1 MQYSGFNKILRSVFV
16 QTLLNKLDDGTFSD
30 FFEDWKWIFSYSRKY
45 TKVIICYTIIGIISS
60 TLGLVSS
67 VASKYMI
74 DIITGYQFEK
84 LWLVAVIMVSS
95 MVVSLLF
102 TSLVNRYS
110 TKLSV
115 YVNNDMQAD
124 IFDRIIDADWLS
136 ISQFE
141 NGDILNRFNNDVNT
155 VASNA
160 VSWLPNL
167 IIYVYSIAAT
177 LAVILYYDATMA
189 LIALLSAPILL
200 LSGRYLMRKNSEYR
214 RKVLEVNSKLM
225 NYEVETFYNFDTIKT
240 FGVMEHYSKGL
251 RGWQE
256 RFKQTNLAY
265 NLFTIK
271 TNIGMS
277 VLSAGVSFLA
287 FGYCLF
293 RLWTGDILYGTMT
306 LFLEQRSK
314 LSNQFSNLVRIIPGM
329 LNSAVSARR
338 IRELVELPREV
349 HMPEQSERM
358 RQAAQHG
365 FTVQLEHVNFAYIQE
380 HRVLTDSNFIASPG
394 EIVALVGPS
403 GEGKTTML
411 RMILGLLHPNQ
422 GTAQLVTQDGET
434 VPIHAD
440 TRRYFSYVP
449 QGNTLMSGTIADN
462 LRVVKENATEEEIK
476 EAASIAQALDFVEEK
491 KDGFDSAIAQGG
503 SNVSGGQRQRLAIAR
518 AIVKKPKIMV
528 FDDSFSALDMKTDAA
543 LRKALADKIKDSTV
557 LIVAQRISTI
567 IHADQI
573 LVLDEGKIVG
583 MGKHEDLL
591 KNCEVYEQIA
601 KSQLSAKELGLNEK
615 EASL

>member
-110 TKLSV
+110 TKLSI

-225 NYEVETFYNFDTIKT
+225 NYEVETFYNFDTIKS

-358 RQAAQHG
+358 RQAARHG

-380 HRVLTDSNFIASPG
+380 HRVLTDSNFIAAPG

-462 LRVVKENATEEEIK
+462 LRVVKEDATEEEIK
-476 EAASIAQALDFVEEK
+476 QALETACAWEFVQK
-491 KDGFDSAIAQGG
+491 MPDSIHSLLGTRG
-503 SNVSGGQRQRLAIAR
+503 RGVSEGQ
-518 AIVKKPKIMV
+518 
-528 FDDSFSALDMKTDAA
+528 
-543 LRKALADKIKDSTV
+543 
-557 LIVAQRISTI
+557 AQRISI
-567 IHADQI
+567 ARAVLRDAPI
-573 LVLDEGKIVG
+573 LLLDEATSALDVATERQVLRNIMHRHPNKTCIVTTHRPSVLNLCQRIYRVIDT
-583 MGKHEDLL
+583 KVTQLD
-591 KNCEVYEQIA
+591 EQ
-601 KSQLSAKELGLNEK
+601 
-615 EASL
+615 ASNQMVQDF

>member
-110 TKLSV
+110 TKLSI

-225 NYEVETFYNFDTIKT
+225 NYEVETFYNFDTIKS

-256 RFKQTNLAY
+256 RFRQTNLAY

-358 RQAAQHG
+358 RQAARHG

-462 LRVVKENATEEEIK
+462 LRVVKEDATEEEIK
-476 EAASIAQALDFVEEK
+476 QALETACAWEFVQK
-491 KDGFDSAIAQGG
+491 MPDGIHSLLGTRG
-503 SNVSGGQRQRLAIAR
+503 RGVSEGQ
-518 AIVKKPKIMV
+518 
-528 FDDSFSALDMKTDAA
+528 
-543 LRKALADKIKDSTV
+543 
-557 LIVAQRISTI
+557 AQRISI
-567 IHADQI
+567 ARAVLRDAPI
-573 LVLDEGKIVG
+573 LLLDEATSALDVATERQVLRNIMHRHPNKTCIVTTHRPSVLNLCQRIYRVIDT
-583 MGKHEDLL
+583 KVTQLD
-591 KNCEVYEQIA
+591 EQ
-601 KSQLSAKELGLNEK
+601 
-615 EASL
+615 ASNQMVQDF

>member
-110 TKLSV
+110 TKLSI

-225 NYEVETFYNFDTIKT
+225 NYEVETFYNFDTIKS

-422 GTAQLVTQDGET
+422 GTAQLVMQDGET

-462 LRVVKENATEEEIK
+462 LRVVKEDATEEEIK
-476 EAASIAQALDFVEEK
+476 QALETACAWEFVQK
-491 KDGFDSAIAQGG
+491 MPDGIHSLLGTRG
-503 SNVSGGQRQRLAIAR
+503 RGVSEGQ
-518 AIVKKPKIMV
+518 
-528 FDDSFSALDMKTDAA
+528 
-543 LRKALADKIKDSTV
+543 
-557 LIVAQRISTI
+557 AQRISI
-567 IHADQI
+567 ARAVLRDAPI
-573 LVLDEGKIVG
+573 LLLDEATSALDVATERQVLRNIMHRHPNKTCIVTTHRPSVLNLCQRIYRVIDT
-583 MGKHEDLL
+583 KVTQLD
-591 KNCEVYEQIA
+591 EQ
-601 KSQLSAKELGLNEK
+601 
-615 EASL
+615 ASNQMVQDF

>member
-110 TKLSV
+110 TKLSI

-225 NYEVETFYNFDTIKT
+225 NYEVETFYNFDTIKS

-462 LRVVKENATEEEIK
+462 LRVVKEDATEKEIK
-476 EAASIAQALDFVEEK
+476 QALETACAWEFVQK
-491 KDGFDSAIAQGG
+491 MPDGIHSLLGTRG
-503 SNVSGGQRQRLAIAR
+503 RGVSEGQ
-518 AIVKKPKIMV
+518 
-528 FDDSFSALDMKTDAA
+528 
-543 LRKALADKIKDSTV
+543 
-557 LIVAQRISTI
+557 AQRISI
-567 IHADQI
+567 ARAVLRDAPI
-573 LVLDEGKIVG
+573 LLLDEATSALDVATERQVLRNIMHRHPNKTCIVTTHRPSVLNLCQRIYRVIDT
-583 MGKHEDLL
+583 KVTQLD
-591 KNCEVYEQIA
+591 EQ
-601 KSQLSAKELGLNEK
+601 
-615 EASL
+615 ASNQMVQDF

>member
-110 TKLSV
+110 TKLSI

-225 NYEVETFYNFDTIKT
+225 NYEVETFYNFDTIKS

-349 HMPEQSERM
+349 HMPEQLERM

-476 EAASIAQALDFVEEK
+476 QALETACAWEFVQK
-491 KDGFDSAIAQGG
+491 MPDGIHSLLGTRG
-503 SNVSGGQRQRLAIAR
+503 RGVSEGQ
-518 AIVKKPKIMV
+518 
-528 FDDSFSALDMKTDAA
+528 
-543 LRKALADKIKDSTV
+543 
-557 LIVAQRISTI
+557 AQRISI
-567 IHADQI
+567 ARAVLRDAPI
-573 LVLDEGKIVG
+573 LLLDEATSALDVATERQVLRNIMHRHPNKTCIVTTHRPSVLNLCQRIYRVIDT
-583 MGKHEDLL
+583 KVTQLD
-591 KNCEVYEQIA
+591 EQ
-601 KSQLSAKELGLNEK
+601 
-615 EASL
+615 ASNQMVQDF

>member
-110 TKLSV
+110 TKLSI

-225 NYEVETFYNFDTIKT
+225 NYEVETFYNFDTIKS

-251 RGWQE
+251 RSWQE

-358 RQAAQHG
+358 RQAARHG

-394 EIVALVGPS
+394 EIVALVGSS

-462 LRVVKENATEEEIK
+462 LRVVKEDATEEEI
-476 EAASIAQALDFVEEK
+476 QRALETACAWEFVQK
-491 KDGFDSAIAQGG
+491 MPDGIHSLLGTRG
-503 SNVSGGQRQRLAIAR
+503 RGVSEGQ
-518 AIVKKPKIMV
+518 
-528 FDDSFSALDMKTDAA
+528 
-543 LRKALADKIKDSTV
+543 
-557 LIVAQRISTI
+557 AQRISI
-567 IHADQI
+567 ARAVLRDAPI
-573 LVLDEGKIVG
+573 LLLDEATSALDVATERQVLRNIMHRHPNKTCIVTTHRPSVLNLCQRIYRVIDT
-583 MGKHEDLL
+583 KVTQLD
-591 KNCEVYEQIA
+591 EQ
-601 KSQLSAKELGLNEK
+601 
-615 EASL
+615 ASNQMVQDF

>member
-110 TKLSV
+110 TKLSI

-225 NYEVETFYNFDTIKT
+225 NYEVETFYNFDTIKS

-380 HRVLTDSNFIASPG
+380 HRVLTDSNFIAAPG

-462 LRVVKENATEEEIK
+462 LRVVKEDATEEEIK
-476 EAASIAQALDFVEEK
+476 QALETACAWEFVQK
-491 KDGFDSAIAQGG
+491 MPDGIHSLLGTRG
-503 SNVSGGQRQRLAIAR
+503 RGVSEGQ
-518 AIVKKPKIMV
+518 
-528 FDDSFSALDMKTDAA
+528 
-543 LRKALADKIKDSTV
+543 
-557 LIVAQRISTI
+557 AQRISI
-567 IHADQI
+567 ARAVLRDAPI
-573 LVLDEGKIVG
+573 LLLDEATSALDVATERQVLRNIMHRHPNKTCIVTTHRPSVLNLCQRIYRVIDT
-583 MGKHEDLL
+583 KVTQLD
-591 KNCEVYEQIA
+591 EQ
-601 KSQLSAKELGLNEK
+601 
-615 EASL
+615 ASNQMVQDF

>member
-110 TKLSV
+110 TKLSI
-115 YVNNDMQAD
+115 YVNNYMQAD
-124 IFDRIIDADWLS
+124 IFDRIIHADWLS

-225 NYEVETFYNFDTIKT
+225 NYEVETFYNFDTIKS

-380 HRVLTDSNFIASPG
+380 HRVLIDSNFIASPG

-462 LRVVKENATEEEIK
+462 LRVVKEDATEEEIK
-476 EAASIAQALDFVEEK
+476 QALETACAWEFVQK
-491 KDGFDSAIAQGG
+491 MPDGIHSLLGTRG
-503 SNVSGGQRQRLAIAR
+503 RGVSEGQ
-518 AIVKKPKIMV
+518 
-528 FDDSFSALDMKTDAA
+528 
-543 LRKALADKIKDSTV
+543 
-557 LIVAQRISTI
+557 AQRISI
-567 IHADQI
+567 ARAVLRDAPI
-573 LVLDEGKIVG
+573 LLLDEATSALDVATERQVLRNIMHRHPNKTCIVTTHRPSVLNLCQRIYRVINA
-583 MGKHEDLL
+583 KVTQLD
-591 KNCEVYEQIA
+591 EQ
-601 KSQLSAKELGLNEK
+601 
-615 EASL
+615 ASNQMVQDF

>member
-110 TKLSV
+110 TKLSI

-225 NYEVETFYNFDTIKT
+225 NYEVETFYNFDTIKS

-462 LRVVKENATEEEIK
+462 LRVVKEDATEQEIK
-476 EAASIAQALDFVEEK
+476 QALETACAWEFVQK
-491 KDGFDSAIAQGG
+491 MPDGIHSLLGTRG
-503 SNVSGGQRQRLAIAR
+503 RGVSEGQ
-518 AIVKKPKIMV
+518 
-528 FDDSFSALDMKTDAA
+528 
-543 LRKALADKIKDSTV
+543 
-557 LIVAQRISTI
+557 AQRISI
-567 IHADQI
+567 ARAVLRDAPI
-573 LVLDEGKIVG
+573 LLLDEATSALDVATERQVLRNIMHRHPNKTCIVTTHRPSVLNLCQRIYRVIDT
-583 MGKHEDLL
+583 KVTQLD
-591 KNCEVYEQIA
+591 EQ
-601 KSQLSAKELGLNEK
+601 
-615 EASL
+615 ASNQMVQDF

>member
-110 TKLSV
+110 TKLSI

-167 IIYVYSIAAT
+167 IIYVYSIVAT

-225 NYEVETFYNFDTIKT
+225 NYEVETFYNFDTIKS

-365 FTVQLEHVNFAYIQE
+365 FIVQLEHVNFAYIQE

-462 LRVVKENATEEEIK
+462 LCVVKEDATEEEIK
-476 EAASIAQALDFVEEK
+476 QALETACAWEFVQK
-491 KDGFDSAIAQGG
+491 MPDGIHSLLGTRG
-503 SNVSGGQRQRLAIAR
+503 RGVSEGQ
-518 AIVKKPKIMV
+518 
-528 FDDSFSALDMKTDAA
+528 
-543 LRKALADKIKDSTV
+543 
-557 LIVAQRISTI
+557 AQRISI
-567 IHADQI
+567 ARAVLRDAPI
-573 LVLDEGKIVG
+573 LLLDEATSALDVATERQVLRNIMHRHPNKTCIVTTHRPSVLNLCQRIYRVIDT
-583 MGKHEDLL
+583 KVTQLD
-591 KNCEVYEQIA
+591 EQ
-601 KSQLSAKELGLNEK
+601 
-615 EASL
+615 ASNQMVQDF

>member
-110 TKLSV
+110 TKLSI

-214 RKVLEVNSKLM
+214 RKMLEVNSKLM
-225 NYEVETFYNFDTIKT
+225 NYEVETFYNFDTIKS

-462 LRVVKENATEEEIK
+462 LRVVKEDATEEEIK
-476 EAASIAQALDFVEEK
+476 QALETACAWEFVQK
-491 KDGFDSAIAQGG
+491 MPDGIHSLLGTRG
-503 SNVSGGQRQRLAIAR
+503 RGVSEGQ
-518 AIVKKPKIMV
+518 
-528 FDDSFSALDMKTDAA
+528 
-543 LRKALADKIKDSTV
+543 
-557 LIVAQRISTI
+557 AQRISI
-567 IHADQI
+567 ARAVLRDAPI
-573 LVLDEGKIVG
+573 LLLDEATSALDVATERQVLRNIMHRHPNKTCIVTTHRPSVLNLCQRIYRVIDT
-583 MGKHEDLL
+583 KVTQLD
-591 KNCEVYEQIA
+591 EQ
-601 KSQLSAKELGLNEK
+601 
-615 EASL
+615 ASNQMVQDF

>member
-110 TKLSV
+110 TKLSI

-225 NYEVETFYNFDTIKT
+225 NYEVETFYNFDTIKS

-329 LNSAVSARR
+329 LNGAVSARR

-380 HRVLTDSNFIASPG
+380 HRVLTDSNFIAFPG

-462 LRVVKENATEEEIK
+462 LRVVKEDATEEEIK
-476 EAASIAQALDFVEEK
+476 QALETACAWEFVQK
-491 KDGFDSAIAQGG
+491 MPDGIHSLLGTRG
-503 SNVSGGQRQRLAIAR
+503 RGVSEGQ
-518 AIVKKPKIMV
+518 
-528 FDDSFSALDMKTDAA
+528 
-543 LRKALADKIKDSTV
+543 
-557 LIVAQRISTI
+557 AQRISI
-567 IHADQI
+567 ARAMLRDAPI
-573 LVLDEGKIVG
+573 LLLDEATSALDVATERQVLRNIMHRHPNKTCIVTTHRPSVLNLCQRIYRVIDT
-583 MGKHEDLL
+583 KVTQLD
-591 KNCEVYEQIA
+591 EQ
-601 KSQLSAKELGLNEK
+601 
-615 EASL
+615 ASNQMVQDF

>member
-110 TKLSV
+110 TKLSI

-225 NYEVETFYNFDTIKT
+225 NYEVETFYNFDTIKS

-251 RGWQE
+251 RDWQE

-277 VLSAGVSFLA
+277 ALSAGVSFLA

-358 RQAAQHG
+358 RQAARHG

-380 HRVLTDSNFIASPG
+380 HRVLTDSNFIAAPG

-462 LRVVKENATEEEIK
+462 LRVVKEDATEEEI
-476 EAASIAQALDFVEEK
+476 QRALETACAWEFVQK
-491 KDGFDSAIAQGG
+491 MPDGIHSLLGTRG
-503 SNVSGGQRQRLAIAR
+503 RGVSEGQ
-518 AIVKKPKIMV
+518 
-528 FDDSFSALDMKTDAA
+528 
-543 LRKALADKIKDSTV
+543 
-557 LIVAQRISTI
+557 AQRISI
-567 IHADQI
+567 ARAVLRDAPI
-573 LVLDEGKIVG
+573 LLLDEATSALDVATERQVLRNIMHRHPNKTCIVTTHRPSVLNLCQRIYRVIDT
-583 MGKHEDLL
+583 KVTQLD
-591 KNCEVYEQIA
+591 EQ
-601 KSQLSAKELGLNEK
+601 
-615 EASL
+615 ASNQMVQDF

>member
-1 MQYSGFNKILRSVFV
+1 MRYTGFNKLLRSVFV
-16 QTLLNKLDDGTFSD
+16 QTILDKLDDGTFSD
-30 FFEDWKWIFSYSRKY
+30 FLEDWKWIFSYSRKY
-45 TKVIICYTIIGIISS
+45 IKIIVFYTVIGIISS

-102 TSLVNRYS
+102 TSLVDRYS
-110 TKLSV
+110 TKLSI

-136 ISQFE
+136 ISKFE

-225 NYEVETFYNFDTIKT
+225 NYEVETFYNFDTIKS

-329 LNSAVSARR
+329 LNGAVSARR
-338 IRELVELPREV
+338 IRELVELPREI
-349 HMPEQSERM
+349 HLPEQSEQM
-358 RQAAQHG
+358 KQAARHG
-365 FTVQLEHVNFAYIQE
+365 FTVQLSHVNFAYVE
-380 HRVLTDSNFIASPG
+380 HQCVLTDSNFVARPG

-411 RMILGLLHPNQ
+411 RMILGLLHPNN
-422 GTAQLVTQDGET
+422 GEAQLIALSGIT
-434 VPIHAD
+434 VPINAD

-462 LRVVKENATEEEIK
+462 LRVVKEDATEEEIK
-476 EAASIAQALDFVEEK
+476 QALQTACAWEFVK
-491 KDGFDSAIAQGG
+491 KMPDGINSLLGTRG
-503 SNVSGGQRQRLAIAR
+503 RGVSEGQAQRLSIAR
-518 AIVKKPKIMV
+518 AILRDAPILLL
-528 FDDSFSALDMKTDAA
+528 DEATSALDVTTERQVLRNIVQQHPNKTC
-543 LRKALADKIKDSTV
+543 
-557 LIVAQRISTI
+557 IVTTHRPS
-567 IHADQI
+567 
-573 LVLDEGKIVG
+573 VLD
-583 MGKHEDLL
+583 L
-591 KNCEVYEQIA
+591 CQRVYRVVDT
-601 KSQLSAKELGLNEK
+601 KVTELDERESNQMVQDF
-615 EASL
+615 

>member
-110 TKLSV
+110 TKLSI

-225 NYEVETFYNFDTIKT
+225 NYEVETFYNFDTIKS

-462 LRVVKENATEEEIK
+462 LRVVKEDATEEEIK
-476 EAASIAQALDFVEEK
+476 QALETACAWEFVQK
-491 KDGFDSAIAQGG
+491 MPDGIHSLLGTRG
-503 SNVSGGQRQRLAIAR
+503 RGVSEGQ
-518 AIVKKPKIMV
+518 
-528 FDDSFSALDMKTDAA
+528 
-543 LRKALADKIKDSTV
+543 
-557 LIVAQRISTI
+557 AQRISI
-567 IHADQI
+567 ARAVLRDAPI
-573 LVLDEGKIVG
+573 LLLDEATSALDVATERQVLRNIMHRHPNKTCIVTT
-583 MGKHEDLL
+583 HRPSVLNLCQRIYRVIDTQVTQLD
-591 KNCEVYEQIA
+591 EQT
-601 KSQLSAKELGLNEK
+601 SNQMVQDF
-615 EASL
+615 

>member
-1 MQYSGFNKILRSVFV
+1 MQYSGFNKILRSVFA

-110 TKLSV
+110 TKLSI

-225 NYEVETFYNFDTIKT
+225 NYEVETFYNFDTIKS

-462 LRVVKENATEEEIK
+462 LRVVKEDATEEEIK
-476 EAASIAQALDFVEEK
+476 QALETACAWEFVQK
-491 KDGFDSAIAQGG
+491 MPDGIHSLLGTRG
-503 SNVSGGQRQRLAIAR
+503 RGVSEGQ
-518 AIVKKPKIMV
+518 
-528 FDDSFSALDMKTDAA
+528 
-543 LRKALADKIKDSTV
+543 
-557 LIVAQRISTI
+557 AQRISI
-567 IHADQI
+567 ARAVLRDAPI
-573 LVLDEGKIVG
+573 LLLDEATSALDVATERQVLRNIMHRHPNKTCIVTTHRPSVLNLCQRIYRVIDT
-583 MGKHEDLL
+583 KVTQLD
-591 KNCEVYEQIA
+591 EQ
-601 KSQLSAKELGLNEK
+601 
-615 EASL
+615 ASNQMVQDF

>member
-84 LWLVAVIMVSS
+84 LWLVAVIMMSS

-110 TKLSV
+110 TKLSI

-225 NYEVETFYNFDTIKT
+225 NYEVETFYNFDTIKS

-358 RQAAQHG
+358 RQAARHG

-462 LRVVKENATEEEIK
+462 LRVVKEDATEEEIK
-476 EAASIAQALDFVEEK
+476 QALETACAWEFVQK
-491 KDGFDSAIAQGG
+491 MPDGIHSLLGTRG
-503 SNVSGGQRQRLAIAR
+503 RGVSEGQ
-518 AIVKKPKIMV
+518 
-528 FDDSFSALDMKTDAA
+528 
-543 LRKALADKIKDSTV
+543 
-557 LIVAQRISTI
+557 AQRISI
-567 IHADQI
+567 ARAVLRDAPI
-573 LVLDEGKIVG
+573 LLLDEATSALDVATERQVLRNIMHRHPNKTCIVTTHRPSVLNLCQRIYRVIDT
-583 MGKHEDLL
+583 KVTQLD
-591 KNCEVYEQIA
+591 EQ
-601 KSQLSAKELGLNEK
+601 
-615 EASL
+615 ASNQMVQDF

>member
-110 TKLSV
+110 TKLSI

-225 NYEVETFYNFDTIKT
+225 NYEVETFYNFDTIKS

-380 HRVLTDSNFIASPG
+380 HRVLTDSNFIAFPG

-462 LRVVKENATEEEIK
+462 LRVVKEDATEEEIK
-476 EAASIAQALDFVEEK
+476 QALETACAWEFVQK
-491 KDGFDSAIAQGG
+491 MPDGIHSLLGTRG
-503 SNVSGGQRQRLAIAR
+503 RGVSEGQ
-518 AIVKKPKIMV
+518 
-528 FDDSFSALDMKTDAA
+528 
-543 LRKALADKIKDSTV
+543 
-557 LIVAQRISTI
+557 AQRISI
-567 IHADQI
+567 ARAVLRDAPI
-573 LVLDEGKIVG
+573 LLLDEATSALDVATERQVLRNIMHRHPNKTCIVTTHRPSVLNLCQRIYRVIDT
-583 MGKHEDLL
+583 KVTQLD
-591 KNCEVYEQIA
+591 EQ
-601 KSQLSAKELGLNEK
+601 
-615 EASL
+615 ASNQMVQDF

>member
-110 TKLSV
+110 TKLSI

-225 NYEVETFYNFDTIKT
+225 NYEVETFYNFDTIKS

-358 RQAAQHG
+358 RQAARHG

-434 VPIHAD
+434 MPIHAD

-462 LRVVKENATEEEIK
+462 LRVVKEDATEEEIK
-476 EAASIAQALDFVEEK
+476 QALETACAWEFVQK
-491 KDGFDSAIAQGG
+491 MPDGIHSLLGTRG
-503 SNVSGGQRQRLAIAR
+503 RGVSEGQ
-518 AIVKKPKIMV
+518 
-528 FDDSFSALDMKTDAA
+528 
-543 LRKALADKIKDSTV
+543 
-557 LIVAQRISTI
+557 AQRISI
-567 IHADQI
+567 ARAVLRDAPI
-573 LVLDEGKIVG
+573 LLLDEATSALDVATERQVLRNIMHRHPNKTCIVTTHRPSVLNLCQRIYRVIDT
-583 MGKHEDLL
+583 KVTQLD
-591 KNCEVYEQIA
+591 EQ
-601 KSQLSAKELGLNEK
+601 
-615 EASL
+615 ASNQMVQDF

>member
-110 TKLSV
+110 TKLSI

-225 NYEVETFYNFDTIKT
+225 NYEVETFYNFDTIKS

-256 RFKQTNLAY
+256 RFKQTNFAY

-462 LRVVKENATEEEIK
+462 LRVVKEDATEEEIK
-476 EAASIAQALDFVEEK
+476 QALETACAWEFVQK
-491 KDGFDSAIAQGG
+491 MPDGIHSLLGTRG
-503 SNVSGGQRQRLAIAR
+503 RGVSEGQ
-518 AIVKKPKIMV
+518 
-528 FDDSFSALDMKTDAA
+528 
-543 LRKALADKIKDSTV
+543 
-557 LIVAQRISTI
+557 AQRISI
-567 IHADQI
+567 ARAVLRDAPI
-573 LVLDEGKIVG
+573 LLLDEATSALDVATERQVLRNIMHRHPNKTCIVTTHRPSVLNLCQRIYRVIDT
-583 MGKHEDLL
+583 KVTQLD
-591 KNCEVYEQIA
+591 EQ
-601 KSQLSAKELGLNEK
+601 
-615 EASL
+615 ASNQMVQDF

>member
-110 TKLSV
+110 TKLSI

-225 NYEVETFYNFDTIKT
+225 NYEVETFYNFDTIKS

-358 RQAAQHG
+358 RQAARHG

-380 HRVLTDSNFIASPG
+380 HRVLTDSNFIAAPG

-462 LRVVKENATEEEIK
+462 LRVVKEDATEEEI
-476 EAASIAQALDFVEEK
+476 QRALETACAWEFVQK
-491 KDGFDSAIAQGG
+491 MPDGIHSLLGTRG
-503 SNVSGGQRQRLAIAR
+503 RGVSEGQ
-518 AIVKKPKIMV
+518 
-528 FDDSFSALDMKTDAA
+528 
-543 LRKALADKIKDSTV
+543 
-557 LIVAQRISTI
+557 AQRISI
-567 IHADQI
+567 ARAVLRDAPI
-573 LVLDEGKIVG
+573 LLLDEATSALDVATERQVLRNIMHRHPNKTCIVTTHRPSVLNLCQRIYRVIDTKV
-583 MGKHEDLL
+583 MQLD
-591 KNCEVYEQIA
+591 EQ
-601 KSQLSAKELGLNEK
+601 
-615 EASL
+615 ASNQMVQDF

>member
-110 TKLSV
+110 TKLSI

-189 LIALLSAPILL
+189 LIALLSVPILL

-225 NYEVETFYNFDTIKT
+225 NYEVETFYNFDTIKS

-462 LRVVKENATEEEIK
+462 LRVVKEDATEQEIK
-476 EAASIAQALDFVEEK
+476 QALETACAWEFVQK
-491 KDGFDSAIAQGG
+491 MPDGIHSLLGTRG
-503 SNVSGGQRQRLAIAR
+503 RGVSEGQ
-518 AIVKKPKIMV
+518 
-528 FDDSFSALDMKTDAA
+528 
-543 LRKALADKIKDSTV
+543 
-557 LIVAQRISTI
+557 AQRISI
-567 IHADQI
+567 ARAVLRDAPI
-573 LVLDEGKIVG
+573 LLLDEATSALDVATERQVLRNIMHRHPNKTCIVTTHRPSVLNLCQRIYRVIDT
-583 MGKHEDLL
+583 KVTQLD
-591 KNCEVYEQIA
+591 EQ
-601 KSQLSAKELGLNEK
+601 
-615 EASL
+615 ASNQMVQDF

>member
-110 TKLSV
+110 TKLSI

-225 NYEVETFYNFDTIKT
+225 NYEVETFYNFDTIKS

-251 RGWQE
+251 RDWQE

-358 RQAAQHG
+358 RQAARHG

-380 HRVLTDSNFIASPG
+380 HRVLTDSNFIAAPG

-462 LRVVKENATEEEIK
+462 LRVVKEDATEEEI
-476 EAASIAQALDFVEEK
+476 QRALETACAWEFVQK
-491 KDGFDSAIAQGG
+491 MPDGIHSLLGTRG
-503 SNVSGGQRQRLAIAR
+503 RGVSEGQ
-518 AIVKKPKIMV
+518 
-528 FDDSFSALDMKTDAA
+528 
-543 LRKALADKIKDSTV
+543 
-557 LIVAQRISTI
+557 AQRISI
-567 IHADQI
+567 ARAVLRDAPI
-573 LVLDEGKIVG
+573 LLLDEATSALDVATERQVLRNIMHRHPNKTCIVTTHRPSVLNLCQRIYRVIDT
-583 MGKHEDLL
+583 KVTQLD
-591 KNCEVYEQIA
+591 EQ
-601 KSQLSAKELGLNEK
+601 
-615 EASL
+615 ASNQMVQDF

>member
-95 MVVSLLF
+95 MVMSLLF

-110 TKLSV
+110 TKLSI

-225 NYEVETFYNFDTIKT
+225 NYEVETFYNFDTIKS

-462 LRVVKENATEEEIK
+462 LRVVKEDATEEEIK
-476 EAASIAQALDFVEEK
+476 QALETACAWEFVQK
-491 KDGFDSAIAQGG
+491 MPDGIHSLLGTRG
-503 SNVSGGQRQRLAIAR
+503 RGVSEGQ
-518 AIVKKPKIMV
+518 
-528 FDDSFSALDMKTDAA
+528 
-543 LRKALADKIKDSTV
+543 
-557 LIVAQRISTI
+557 AQRISI
-567 IHADQI
+567 ARAVLRDAPI
-573 LVLDEGKIVG
+573 LLLDEATSALDVATERQVLRNIMHRHPNKTCIVTTHRPSVLNLCQRIYRVIDT
-583 MGKHEDLL
+583 KVTQLD
-591 KNCEVYEQIA
+591 EQ
-601 KSQLSAKELGLNEK
+601 
-615 EASL
+615 ASNQMVQDF

>member
-110 TKLSV
+110 TKLSI

-225 NYEVETFYNFDTIKT
+225 NYEVETFYNFDTIKS

-349 HMPEQSERM
+349 HMPKQLERM
-358 RQAAQHG
+358 RQAARHG

-380 HRVLTDSNFIASPG
+380 HRVLTDSNFIAAPG

-462 LRVVKENATEEEIK
+462 LRVVKEDATEEEIK
-476 EAASIAQALDFVEEK
+476 QALETACAWEFVQK
-491 KDGFDSAIAQGG
+491 MPDGIHSLLGTRG
-503 SNVSGGQRQRLAIAR
+503 RGVSEGQ
-518 AIVKKPKIMV
+518 
-528 FDDSFSALDMKTDAA
+528 
-543 LRKALADKIKDSTV
+543 
-557 LIVAQRISTI
+557 AQRISI
-567 IHADQI
+567 ARAVLRDAPI
-573 LVLDEGKIVG
+573 LLLDEATSALDVATERQVLRNIMHRHPNKTCIVTTHRPSVLNLCQRIYRVIDT
-583 MGKHEDLL
+583 KVTQLD
-591 KNCEVYEQIA
+591 EQ
-601 KSQLSAKELGLNEK
+601 
-615 EASL
+615 ASNQMVQDF

>member
-16 QTLLNKLDDGTFSD
+16 QTLLNQLDDGTFSD

-110 TKLSV
+110 TKLSI

-225 NYEVETFYNFDTIKT
+225 NYEVETFYNFDTIKS

-462 LRVVKENATEEEIK
+462 LRVVKEDATEEEIK
-476 EAASIAQALDFVEEK
+476 QALETACAWEFVQK
-491 KDGFDSAIAQGG
+491 MPDGIHSLLGTRG
-503 SNVSGGQRQRLAIAR
+503 RGVSEGQ
-518 AIVKKPKIMV
+518 
-528 FDDSFSALDMKTDAA
+528 
-543 LRKALADKIKDSTV
+543 
-557 LIVAQRISTI
+557 AQRISI
-567 IHADQI
+567 ARAVLRDAPI
-573 LVLDEGKIVG
+573 LLLDEATSALDVATERQVLRNIMHRHPNKTCIVTTHRPSVLNLCQRIYRVIDT
-583 MGKHEDLL
+583 KVTQLD
-591 KNCEVYEQIA
+591 EQ
-601 KSQLSAKELGLNEK
+601 
-615 EASL
+615 ASNQMVQDF

>member
-1 MQYSGFNKILRSVFV
+1 MRYTGFNKLLRSVFV
-16 QTLLNKLDDGTFSD
+16 QTILDKLDDGTFSD
-30 FFEDWKWIFSYSRKY
+30 FLEDWKWIFSYSRKY
-45 TKVIICYTIIGIISS
+45 IKIIVFYTVIGIISS

-102 TSLVNRYS
+102 TSLVDRYS
-110 TKLSV
+110 TKLSI

-225 NYEVETFYNFDTIKT
+225 NYEVETFYNFDTIKS

-329 LNSAVSARR
+329 LNGAVSARR
-338 IRELVELPREV
+338 IRELVELPREI
-349 HMPEQSERM
+349 HLPEQSEQM
-358 RQAAQHG
+358 KQAARHG
-365 FTVQLEHVNFAYIQE
+365 FTVQLSHVNFAYVE
-380 HRVLTDSNFIASPG
+380 HQRVLTDSNFVARPG

-411 RMILGLLHPNQ
+411 RMILGLLHPNN
-422 GTAQLVTQDGET
+422 GEAQLIALSGIT
-434 VPIHAD
+434 VPINAD

-462 LRVVKENATEEEIK
+462 LRVVKEDATEEEIK
-476 EAASIAQALDFVEEK
+476 QALQTACAWEFVK
-491 KDGFDSAIAQGG
+491 KMPDGINSLLGTRG
-503 SNVSGGQRQRLAIAR
+503 RGVSEGQAQRLSIAR
-518 AIVKKPKIMV
+518 AILRDAPILLL
-528 FDDSFSALDMKTDAA
+528 DEATSALDVTTERQVLRNIVQQHPNKTC
-543 LRKALADKIKDSTV
+543 
-557 LIVAQRISTI
+557 IVTTHRPS
-567 IHADQI
+567 
-573 LVLDEGKIVG
+573 VLD
-583 MGKHEDLL
+583 L
-591 KNCEVYEQIA
+591 CQRVYRVVDT
-601 KSQLSAKELGLNEK
+601 KVTELDERESNQMVQDF
-615 EASL
+615 

>member
-110 TKLSV
+110 TKLSI

-141 NGDILNRFNNDVNT
+141 NGDILNRFNNDVNI

-225 NYEVETFYNFDTIKT
+225 NYEVETFYNFDTIKS

-462 LRVVKENATEEEIK
+462 LRVVKEDATEEEIK
-476 EAASIAQALDFVEEK
+476 QALETACAWEFVQK
-491 KDGFDSAIAQGG
+491 MPDGIHSLLGTRG
-503 SNVSGGQRQRLAIAR
+503 RGVSEGQ
-518 AIVKKPKIMV
+518 
-528 FDDSFSALDMKTDAA
+528 
-543 LRKALADKIKDSTV
+543 
-557 LIVAQRISTI
+557 AQRISI
-567 IHADQI
+567 ARAVLRDAPI
-573 LVLDEGKIVG
+573 LLLDEATSALDVATERQVLRNIMHRHPNKTCIVTTHRPSVLNLCQRIYRVIDT
-583 MGKHEDLL
+583 KVTQLD
-591 KNCEVYEQIA
+591 EQ
-601 KSQLSAKELGLNEK
+601 
-615 EASL
+615 ASNQMVQDF

>member
-110 TKLSV
+110 TKLSI

-200 LSGRYLMRKNSEYR
+200 LFGRYLMRKNSEYR

-225 NYEVETFYNFDTIKT
+225 NYEVETFYNFDTIKS

-462 LRVVKENATEEEIK
+462 LRMVKEDATEEEIK
-476 EAASIAQALDFVEEK
+476 QALETACAWEFVRK
-491 KDGFDSAIAQGG
+491 MPDGIHSLLGTRG
-503 SNVSGGQRQRLAIAR
+503 RGVSEGQ
-518 AIVKKPKIMV
+518 
-528 FDDSFSALDMKTDAA
+528 
-543 LRKALADKIKDSTV
+543 
-557 LIVAQRISTI
+557 AQRISI
-567 IHADQI
+567 ARAVLRDAPI
-573 LVLDEGKIVG
+573 LLLDEATSALDVATERQVLRNIMHRHPNKTCIVTTHRPSVLNLCQRIYRVIDT
-583 MGKHEDLL
+583 KVTQLD
-591 KNCEVYEQIA
+591 EQ
-601 KSQLSAKELGLNEK
+601 
-615 EASL
+615 ASNQMVQDF

>member
-110 TKLSV
+110 TKLSI

-225 NYEVETFYNFDTIKT
+225 NYEVETFYNFDTIKS

-358 RQAAQHG
+358 RQAARHG

-380 HRVLTDSNFIASPG
+380 HRVLTDSNFIAAPG

-422 GTAQLVTQDGET
+422 GTAQLVMQDGET

-449 QGNTLMSGTIADN
+449 QGNPLMSGTIADN
-462 LRVVKENATEEEIK
+462 LRVVKEDATEEEI
-476 EAASIAQALDFVEEK
+476 QRALETACAWEFVQK
-491 KDGFDSAIAQGG
+491 MPDGIHSLLGTRG
-503 SNVSGGQRQRLAIAR
+503 RGVSEGQ
-518 AIVKKPKIMV
+518 
-528 FDDSFSALDMKTDAA
+528 
-543 LRKALADKIKDSTV
+543 
-557 LIVAQRISTI
+557 AQRISI
-567 IHADQI
+567 ARAVLRDAPI
-573 LVLDEGKIVG
+573 LLLDEATSALDVATERQVLRNIMHRHPNKTCIVTTHRPSVLNLCQRIYRVIDT
-583 MGKHEDLL
+583 KVTQLD
-591 KNCEVYEQIA
+591 EQ
-601 KSQLSAKELGLNEK
+601 
-615 EASL
+615 ASNQMVQDF

>member
-110 TKLSV
+110 TKLSI

-177 LAVILYYDATMA
+177 LAVILYYDATMT

-225 NYEVETFYNFDTIKT
+225 NYEVETFYNFDTIKS

-462 LRVVKENATEEEIK
+462 LRVVKEDATEEEIK
-476 EAASIAQALDFVEEK
+476 QALETACAWEFVQK
-491 KDGFDSAIAQGG
+491 MPDGIHSLLGTRG
-503 SNVSGGQRQRLAIAR
+503 RGVSEGQ
-518 AIVKKPKIMV
+518 
-528 FDDSFSALDMKTDAA
+528 
-543 LRKALADKIKDSTV
+543 
-557 LIVAQRISTI
+557 AQRISI
-567 IHADQI
+567 ARAVLRDAPI
-573 LVLDEGKIVG
+573 LLLDEATSALDVATERQVLRNIMHRHPNKTCIVTTHRPSVLNLCQRIYRVIDT
-583 MGKHEDLL
+583 KVTQLD
-591 KNCEVYEQIA
+591 EQ
-601 KSQLSAKELGLNEK
+601 
-615 EASL
+615 ASNQMVQDF

>member
-110 TKLSV
+110 TKLSI

-225 NYEVETFYNFDTIKT
+225 NYEVETFYNFDTIKS

-462 LRVVKENATEEEIK
+462 LRVVKEDATEEEI
-476 EAASIAQALDFVEEK
+476 QRALETACAWEFVQK
-491 KDGFDSAIAQGG
+491 MPDGIHSLLGTRG
-503 SNVSGGQRQRLAIAR
+503 RGVSEGQ
-518 AIVKKPKIMV
+518 
-528 FDDSFSALDMKTDAA
+528 
-543 LRKALADKIKDSTV
+543 
-557 LIVAQRISTI
+557 AQRISI
-567 IHADQI
+567 ARAVLRDAPI
-573 LVLDEGKIVG
+573 LLLDEATSALDVATERQVLRNIMHRHPNKTCIVTTHRPSVLNLCQRIYRVIDT
-583 MGKHEDLL
+583 KVTQLD
-591 KNCEVYEQIA
+591 EQ
-601 KSQLSAKELGLNEK
+601 
-615 EASL
+615 ASNQMVQDF

>member
-110 TKLSV
+110 TKLSI

-225 NYEVETFYNFDTIKT
+225 NYEVETFYNFDTIKS

-411 RMILGLLHPNQ
+411 RMILGLLHPNH
-422 GTAQLVTQDGET
+422 GTAQLVTQDGEA
-434 VPIHAD
+434 VPILAD

-462 LRVVKENATEEEIK
+462 LRVVKEDATEEEIK
-476 EAASIAQALDFVEEK
+476 QALETACAWEFVQK
-491 KDGFDSAIAQGG
+491 MPDGIPQPARHT
-503 SNVSGGQRQRLAIAR
+503 RQRRVRGTGTAHQHCACSAAR
-518 AIVKKPKIMV
+518 CPD
-528 FDDSFSALDMKTDAA
+528 FAA
-543 LRKALADKIKDSTV
+543 
-557 LIVAQRISTI
+557 
-567 IHADQI
+567 
-573 LVLDEGKIVG
+573 G
-583 MGKHEDLL
+583 
-591 KNCEVYEQIA
+591 
-601 KSQLSAKELGLNEK
+601 
-615 EASL
+615 

>member
-1 MQYSGFNKILRSVFV
+1 MRYTGFNKLLRSVFV
-16 QTLLNKLDDGTFSD
+16 QTILDKLDDGTFSD
-30 FFEDWKWIFSYSRKY
+30 FLEDWKWIFSYSRKY
-45 TKVIICYTIIGIISS
+45 IKIIVFYTVIGIISS

-84 LWLVAVIMVSS
+84 LWLVAIIMVSS

-102 TSLVNRYS
+102 TSLVDRYS
-110 TKLSV
+110 TKLSI

-225 NYEVETFYNFDTIKT
+225 NYEVETFYNFDTIKS

-329 LNSAVSARR
+329 LNGAVSARR
-338 IRELVELPREV
+338 IRELVELPREI
-349 HMPEQSERM
+349 HLPEQSEQM
-358 RQAAQHG
+358 KQAARHG
-365 FTVQLEHVNFAYIQE
+365 FTVQLSHVNFAYVE
-380 HRVLTDSNFIASPG
+380 HQRVLTDSNFVARPG

-411 RMILGLLHPNQ
+411 RMILGLLHPNN
-422 GTAQLVTQDGET
+422 GEAQLIALSGIT
-434 VPIHAD
+434 VPINAD

-462 LRVVKENATEEEIK
+462 LRVVKEDATEEEIK
-476 EAASIAQALDFVEEK
+476 QALQTACAWEFVK
-491 KDGFDSAIAQGG
+491 KMPDGINSLLGTRG
-503 SNVSGGQRQRLAIAR
+503 RGVSEGQAQRLSIAR
-518 AIVKKPKIMV
+518 AILRDAPILLL
-528 FDDSFSALDMKTDAA
+528 DEATSALDVTTERQVLRNIVQQHPNKTC
-543 LRKALADKIKDSTV
+543 
-557 LIVAQRISTI
+557 IVTTHRPS
-567 IHADQI
+567 
-573 LVLDEGKIVG
+573 VLD
-583 MGKHEDLL
+583 L
-591 KNCEVYEQIA
+591 CQRVYRVVDT
-601 KSQLSAKELGLNEK
+601 KVTELDERESNQMVQDF
-615 EASL
+615 

>member
-1 MQYSGFNKILRSVFV
+1 
-16 QTLLNKLDDGTFSD
+16 
-30 FFEDWKWIFSYSRKY
+30 
-45 TKVIICYTIIGIISS
+45 
-60 TLGLVSS
+60 
-67 VASKYMI
+67 
-74 DIITGYQFEK
+74 
-84 LWLVAVIMVSS
+84 
-95 MVVSLLF
+95 
-102 TSLVNRYS
+102 
-110 TKLSV
+110 
-115 YVNNDMQAD
+115 
-124 IFDRIIDADWLS
+124 
-136 ISQFE
+136 
-141 NGDILNRFNNDVNT
+141 
-155 VASNA
+155 
-160 VSWLPNL
+160 
-167 IIYVYSIAAT
+167 
-177 LAVILYYDATMA
+177 
-189 LIALLSAPILL
+189 
-200 LSGRYLMRKNSEYR
+200 
-214 RKVLEVNSKLM
+214 
-225 NYEVETFYNFDTIKT
+225 
-240 FGVMEHYSKGL
+240 
-251 RGWQE
+251 
-256 RFKQTNLAY
+256 
-265 NLFTIK
+265 
-271 TNIGMS
+271 MS

-462 LRVVKENATEEEIK
+462 LRVVKEDATEEEIK
-476 EAASIAQALDFVEEK
+476 QALETACAWEFVQK
-491 KDGFDSAIAQGG
+491 MPDGIHSLLGTRG
-503 SNVSGGQRQRLAIAR
+503 RGVSEGQ
-518 AIVKKPKIMV
+518 
-528 FDDSFSALDMKTDAA
+528 
-543 LRKALADKIKDSTV
+543 
-557 LIVAQRISTI
+557 AQRISI
-567 IHADQI
+567 ARAVLRDAPI
-573 LVLDEGKIVG
+573 LLLDEATSALDVATERQVLRNIMHRHPNKTCIVTTHRPSVLNLCQRIYRVIDT
-583 MGKHEDLL
+583 KVTQLD
-591 KNCEVYEQIA
+591 EQ
-601 KSQLSAKELGLNEK
+601 
-615 EASL
+615 ASNQIVQDF

>member
-110 TKLSV
+110 TKLSI

-225 NYEVETFYNFDTIKT
+225 NYEVETFYNFDTIKS

-358 RQAAQHG
+358 RQAARHG

-380 HRVLTDSNFIASPG
+380 HRVLTDSNFIAAPG

-422 GTAQLVTQDGET
+422 GTAQLVTQNGET

-462 LRVVKENATEEEIK
+462 LRVVKEDATEEEIK
-476 EAASIAQALDFVEEK
+476 QALETACAWEFVQK
-491 KDGFDSAIAQGG
+491 MPDGIHSLLGTRG
-503 SNVSGGQRQRLAIAR
+503 RGVSEGQ
-518 AIVKKPKIMV
+518 
-528 FDDSFSALDMKTDAA
+528 
-543 LRKALADKIKDSTV
+543 
-557 LIVAQRISTI
+557 AQRISI
-567 IHADQI
+567 ARAVLRDAPI
-573 LVLDEGKIVG
+573 LLLDEATSALDVATERQVLRNIMHRHPNKTCIVTTHRPSVLNLCQRIYRVIDT
-583 MGKHEDLL
+583 KVTQLD
-591 KNCEVYEQIA
+591 EQ
-601 KSQLSAKELGLNEK
+601 
-615 EASL
+615 ASNQMVQDF

>member
-110 TKLSV
+110 TKLSI

-225 NYEVETFYNFDTIKT
+225 NYEVETFYNFDTIKS

-380 HRVLTDSNFIASPG
+380 YRVLTDSNFIASPG

-462 LRVVKENATEEEIK
+462 LRVVKEDATEEEIK
-476 EAASIAQALDFVEEK
+476 QALETACAWEFVQK
-491 KDGFDSAIAQGG
+491 MPDGIHSLLGTRG
-503 SNVSGGQRQRLAIAR
+503 RGVSEGQ
-518 AIVKKPKIMV
+518 
-528 FDDSFSALDMKTDAA
+528 
-543 LRKALADKIKDSTV
+543 
-557 LIVAQRISTI
+557 AQRISI
-567 IHADQI
+567 ARAVLRDAPI
-573 LVLDEGKIVG
+573 LLLDEATSALDVATERQVLRNIMHRHPNKTCIVTTHRPSVLNLCQRIYRVIDT
-583 MGKHEDLL
+583 KVTQLD
-591 KNCEVYEQIA
+591 EQ
-601 KSQLSAKELGLNEK
+601 
-615 EASL
+615 ASNQMVQDF